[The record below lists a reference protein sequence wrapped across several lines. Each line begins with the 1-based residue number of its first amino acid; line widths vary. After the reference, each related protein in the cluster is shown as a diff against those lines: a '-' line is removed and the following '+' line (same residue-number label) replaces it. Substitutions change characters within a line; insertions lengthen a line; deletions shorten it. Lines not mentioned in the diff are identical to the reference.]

1 MYVVRMTTIDKI
13 KKLFACIEPPKYML
27 AIRTHEYRSVR
38 TVTIRPIQAPSIKA
52 RSTSTMEEAESI
64 LQYLQTSKTLNKP
77 LTNAELNELDS
88 EYKQDIY
95 SLDATSDYMFSRML
109 VDTNYSIGKRMSMI
123 INQFRE
129 KKSLDDIKFVEMI
142 WINQAIGELTEEML

>member
-1 MYVVRMTTIDKI
+1 
-13 KKLFACIEPPKYML
+13 
-27 AIRTHEYRSVR
+27 
-38 TVTIRPIQAPSIKA
+38 
-52 RSTSTMEEAESI
+52 MEEAESI